1 MIGSYCFRSEIYM
14 LVYCNKTFCDVAF
27 GLPPWVI
34 HPLLQAFTSIP
45 NKTGFFYSPAPHP
58 VPNWPPTMEKSHSN
72 LPFLYSPSYLLPVYS
87 ILSQDSVPSF
97 PAFSERSCTFYQF
110 SFTKLGHSMQ
120 CSLFVVMATAIV
132 SMATYDC
139 LGLRNENEIT
149 TKWLPFQNVRN
160 PQRQQKGKRN
170 KWRRGFCFIYFL
182 EYPFDLFVIISK

>member
-1 MIGSYCFRSEIYM
+1 M
-14 LVYCNKTFCDVAF
+14 LLLGFLHMSD
-27 GLPPWVI
+27 PPSFTNFYI
-34 HPLLQAFTSIP
+34 HYSKQNRILLFTG
-45 NKTGFFYSPAPHP
+45 TAPCAKLA
-58 VPNWPPTMEKSHSN
+58 TEYGKSHSN

-110 SFTKLGHSMQ
+110 SFTKLGHPMQ
-120 CSLFVVMATAIV
+120 CSVFVVMATAIV

-160 PQRQQKGKRN
+160 PQRQQKGKRY
-170 KWRRGFCFIYFL
+170 K
-182 EYPFDLFVIISK
+182 